1 MTYKSAQWARCIDLT
16 FYSKCQSNKHVD
28 GDSQKLTDSVQ
39 VLKGFFVSA
48 PFWSTVGLAVKLLGL
63 THSSQPSLSSSRG
76 EEGFKNMSLCVPHS
90 KYGIKENKQE
100 FVDGNA
106 LTFILLKLNL
116 DPFLLSFFCV
126 QGTFFSSSFFLLASQ
141 EKKPPN
147 NNNNFENHSFKKKKG
162 TLVHLSK
169 EIWGEWMIRETI

>member
-1 MTYKSAQWARCIDLT
+1 
-16 FYSKCQSNKHVD
+16 
-28 GDSQKLTDSVQ
+28 
-39 VLKGFFVSA
+39 
-48 PFWSTVGLAVKLLGL
+48 
-63 THSSQPSLSSSRG
+63 
-76 EEGFKNMSLCVPHS
+76 MSLCVPHS

-126 QGTFFSSSFFLLASQ
+126 QGTFFSFFFFSSGKPG
-141 EKKPPN
+141 KKKTPN

-162 TLVHLSK
+162 RWYISQRK
-169 EIWGEWMIRETI
+169 FEGNE

>member
-106 LTFILLKLNL
+106 LTFILPKLNL

-126 QGTFFSSSFFLLASQ
+126 QGTFFSFFFFPSGKPGK
-141 EKKPPN
+141 KKPRITTT
-147 NNNNFENHSFKKKKG
+147 
-162 TLVHLSK
+162 TLK
-169 EIWGEWMIRETI
+169 TTA

>member
-1 MTYKSAQWARCIDLT
+1 
-16 FYSKCQSNKHVD
+16 
-28 GDSQKLTDSVQ
+28 
-39 VLKGFFVSA
+39 
-48 PFWSTVGLAVKLLGL
+48 
-63 THSSQPSLSSSRG
+63 
-76 EEGFKNMSLCVPHS
+76 MSLCVPHS

-141 EKKPPN
+141 EKKTQN

-169 EIWGEWMIRETI
+169 EI

>member
-1 MTYKSAQWARCIDLT
+1 
-16 FYSKCQSNKHVD
+16 
-28 GDSQKLTDSVQ
+28 
-39 VLKGFFVSA
+39 
-48 PFWSTVGLAVKLLGL
+48 
-63 THSSQPSLSSSRG
+63 
-76 EEGFKNMSLCVPHS
+76 MSLCVPHS

-141 EKKPPN
+141 EKKKNPRITTTTLKTTAL
-147 NNNNFENHSFKKKKG
+147 KKKKRDVG
-162 TLVHLSK
+162 TSLKGNLRGMNDKRNYLEQHKLHSN
-169 EIWGEWMIRETI
+169 TPN

>member
-1 MTYKSAQWARCIDLT
+1 
-16 FYSKCQSNKHVD
+16 
-28 GDSQKLTDSVQ
+28 
-39 VLKGFFVSA
+39 
-48 PFWSTVGLAVKLLGL
+48 
-63 THSSQPSLSSSRG
+63 
-76 EEGFKNMSLCVPHS
+76 MSLCVPHS

-141 EKKPPN
+141 EKKKPPN
-147 NNNNFENHSFKKKKG
+147 NNNNFENHSFKKKKKG

-169 EIWGEWMIRETI
+169 EI

>member
-1 MTYKSAQWARCIDLT
+1 
-16 FYSKCQSNKHVD
+16 
-28 GDSQKLTDSVQ
+28 
-39 VLKGFFVSA
+39 
-48 PFWSTVGLAVKLLGL
+48 
-63 THSSQPSLSSSRG
+63 
-76 EEGFKNMSLCVPHS
+76 MSLCVPRS

-126 QGTFFSSSFFLLASQ
+126 QGTFFFSFFFSSGKPG
-141 EKKPPN
+141 KKKS
-147 NNNNFENHSFKKKKG
+147 NNNNFENHSFKKG

>member
-1 MTYKSAQWARCIDLT
+1 
-16 FYSKCQSNKHVD
+16 
-28 GDSQKLTDSVQ
+28 
-39 VLKGFFVSA
+39 
-48 PFWSTVGLAVKLLGL
+48 
-63 THSSQPSLSSSRG
+63 
-76 EEGFKNMSLCVPHS
+76 MSLCVPHS

-141 EKKPPN
+141 EKKKPRI
-147 NNNNFENHSFKKKKG
+147 STTTLKTTALKKKKG

-169 EIWGEWMIRETI
+169 EI

>member
-1 MTYKSAQWARCIDLT
+1 
-16 FYSKCQSNKHVD
+16 
-28 GDSQKLTDSVQ
+28 
-39 VLKGFFVSA
+39 
-48 PFWSTVGLAVKLLGL
+48 
-63 THSSQPSLSSSRG
+63 
-76 EEGFKNMSLCVPHS
+76 MSLCVPHS

-141 EKKPPN
+141 EKKKPRITTTTLKTTAL
-147 NNNNFENHSFKKKKG
+147 KKKRDVGTSLKG
-162 TLVHLSK
+162 NLRGMNDKRNYLEQHKLHSNTPN
-169 EIWGEWMIRETI
+169 

>member
-1 MTYKSAQWARCIDLT
+1 
-16 FYSKCQSNKHVD
+16 
-28 GDSQKLTDSVQ
+28 
-39 VLKGFFVSA
+39 
-48 PFWSTVGLAVKLLGL
+48 
-63 THSSQPSLSSSRG
+63 
-76 EEGFKNMSLCVPHS
+76 MSLCVPHS

-141 EKKPPN
+141 EKKTPN
-147 NNNNFENHSFKKKKG
+147 NNNNFENHSFKKKKKRDVG
-162 TLVHLSK
+162 TSLKGNLRGMNDKRNYLEQHKLHSN
-169 EIWGEWMIRETI
+169 TPN

>member
-1 MTYKSAQWARCIDLT
+1 
-16 FYSKCQSNKHVD
+16 
-28 GDSQKLTDSVQ
+28 
-39 VLKGFFVSA
+39 
-48 PFWSTVGLAVKLLGL
+48 
-63 THSSQPSLSSSRG
+63 
-76 EEGFKNMSLCVPHS
+76 MSLCVPRS

-141 EKKPPN
+141 EKKTRTTTTLKITALKKRDVGTSLKGNLRGMNDKRNYLEQHKLHSNTPN
-147 NNNNFENHSFKKKKG
+147 
-162 TLVHLSK
+162 
-169 EIWGEWMIRETI
+169 

>member
-1 MTYKSAQWARCIDLT
+1 
-16 FYSKCQSNKHVD
+16 
-28 GDSQKLTDSVQ
+28 
-39 VLKGFFVSA
+39 
-48 PFWSTVGLAVKLLGL
+48 
-63 THSSQPSLSSSRG
+63 
-76 EEGFKNMSLCVPHS
+76 MSLCVPHS

-141 EKKPPN
+141 EKKKTPN
-147 NNNNFENHSFKKKKG
+147 NNNNFENHSFKKKKKG
-162 TLVHLSK
+162 RWYISQRK
-169 EIWGEWMIRETI
+169 FEGNE

>member
-1 MTYKSAQWARCIDLT
+1 
-16 FYSKCQSNKHVD
+16 
-28 GDSQKLTDSVQ
+28 
-39 VLKGFFVSA
+39 
-48 PFWSTVGLAVKLLGL
+48 
-63 THSSQPSLSSSRG
+63 
-76 EEGFKNMSLCVPHS
+76 MSLCVPHS

-126 QGTFFSSSFFLLASQ
+126 QGTFFSSSFFLPASQ

-147 NNNNFENHSFKKKKG
+147 NNNNFENHSFKKKKRDVG
-162 TLVHLSK
+162 TSLKGNLRGMNDKRNYLEQHKLHSN
-169 EIWGEWMIRETI
+169 TPN

>member
-1 MTYKSAQWARCIDLT
+1 
-16 FYSKCQSNKHVD
+16 
-28 GDSQKLTDSVQ
+28 
-39 VLKGFFVSA
+39 
-48 PFWSTVGLAVKLLGL
+48 
-63 THSSQPSLSSSRG
+63 
-76 EEGFKNMSLCVPHS
+76 MSLCVPHS

-141 EKKPPN
+141 EKKTQN
-147 NNNNFENHSFKKKKG
+147 NNNNFENHSFKKKKKG
-162 TLVHLSK
+162 RWYISQRK
-169 EIWGEWMIRETI
+169 FEGNE

>member
-1 MTYKSAQWARCIDLT
+1 
-16 FYSKCQSNKHVD
+16 
-28 GDSQKLTDSVQ
+28 
-39 VLKGFFVSA
+39 
-48 PFWSTVGLAVKLLGL
+48 
-63 THSSQPSLSSSRG
+63 
-76 EEGFKNMSLCVPHS
+76 MSLCVPRS

-141 EKKPPN
+141 EKKTRTTTTL
-147 NNNNFENHSFKKKKG
+147 KITALKKKG
-162 TLVHLSK
+162 RWYISQRK
-169 EIWGEWMIRETI
+169 FEGNE